1 MTKVIKDETGKR
13 VHPYI
18 PELGE
23 QLREGKV
30 DRREFLRT
38 ACLLGVAAPAA
49 YAMAGKITGD
59 FSRPALA
66 ESGNTQ
72 NAVKGGRLRASMRV
86 QRMDD
91 PATFDWTQ
99 MSNQARGIVEYLTIT
114 GPDNVT
120 RPYLAESWEASDDL
134 TMWQFNLRKGVKWSN
149 GADFGADDVV
159 HNFTRWLDP
168 AVGSSN
174 TGLFS
179 SMTEAYDTGQ
189 KNDDGSAKMGQ
200 KMRAGAVEKVD
211 EHTVRIHL
219 NRPVL
224 EIPENLYNY
233 PTAIVDKDF
242 DDAGGDLA
250 KRPVGT
256 GPYTM
261 GEFAVGERFLLKRA
275 ENPYWGGEVYLD
287 EILYTDLGDDPMA
300 GISAIASGQVD
311 QVYEVS
317 ISVLDTVEKL
327 PGVIVYESTTA
338 QTAVAR
344 MQVDKA
350 PFDNQKL
357 RQAVLACMDPE
368 QLLNF
373 GYRGR
378 GAPGQNFHVAPI
390 HPEYFRLPAW
400 KQDYAK
406 AKALLAEAGHAGGI
420 DLTIDLGAAEPWHQA
435 CMEAMKQQLAPAGIN
450 LNLNIM
456 PGASYWD
463 VWQSTPFGFTSWT
476 HRPLGTMVLNLAY
489 RSGVPWNESHYSS
502 ATYDKLL
509 DDAGATLD
517 VNARRAKMEPLELLQ
532 QEDAMIALPLWR
544 AVFMAATDRV
554 HNIQAHPTQYHQ
566 WNKVWLA

>member
-1 MTKVIKDETGKR
+1 MAKVIKDETGKR
-13 VHPYI
+13 VHSYI
-18 PELGE
+18 PELSE

-38 ACLLGVAAPAA
+38 AALLGVAAPTA

-59 FSRPALA
+59 FSRPAMA
-66 ESGNTQ
+66 ESSVTE
-72 NAVKGGRLRASMRV
+72 NAVKGGRLRSAMRV

-91 PATFDWTQ
+91 PATFDWNE
-99 MSNQARGIVEYLTIT
+99 MSNQARHIVEYLTIT
-114 GPDNVT
+114 GADNVT

-134 TMWQFNLRKGVKWSN
+134 KTWQFNLRKGVKWSN
-149 GADFGADDVV
+149 GQDFGADDVV
-159 HNFTRWLDP
+159 HNFQRWLDP
-168 AVGSSN
+168 AIGSSN
-174 TGLFS
+174 LGLFS
-179 SMTEAYDTGQ
+179 SMTTDYDTGE
-189 KNDDGSAKMGQ
+189 KNEDGTPKMGK
-200 KMRAGAVEKVD
+200 KMQEGAVEKVD
-211 EHTVRIHL
+211 DHTVRIHL
-219 NRPVL
+219 NRAVL

-233 PTAIVDKDF
+233 PAAIVDKNF
-242 DDAGGDLA
+242 DNEGADLS

-256 GPYTM
+256 GPYTL
-261 GEFAVGERFLLKRA
+261 GEFGVGERCLLTR
-275 ENPYWGGEVYLD
+275 NPNAYWGGDIYLD

-300 GISAIASGQVD
+300 RISAIASGQVD
-311 QVYEVS
+311 QVYEVP
-317 ISVLDTVEKL
+317 VELLDTTEKL
-327 PGVIVYESTTA
+327 PGIIVYETTTA
-338 QTAVAR
+338 QTGVAR
-344 MQVDKA
+344 MQVDNP

-357 RQAVLACMDPE
+357 RQAVLACMDTE

-400 KQDYAK
+400 KQDYPK
-406 AKALLAEAGHAGGI
+406 AKALLSEAGYPDGI
-420 DLTIDLGAAEPWHQA
+420 DITIDLGAFGWHQP
-435 CMEAMKQQLAPAGIN
+435 CMEALKQQLAPAGIN

-463 VWQSTPFGFTSWT
+463 VWKSTPFGFTSWT

-489 RSGVPWNESHYSS
+489 RGGVPWNESHYNSE
-502 ATYDKLL
+502 TFDRLL
-509 DDAGATLD
+509 DDAGGTLD

-554 HNIQAHPTQYHQ
+554 HNIHAHPTSYHQ

>member
-1 MTKVIKDETGKR
+1 MTKVIKDESGKR
-13 VHPYI
+13 VHPYV
-18 PELGE
+18 PELSE

-38 ACLLGVAAPAA
+38 AALLGVAAPAA

-59 FSRPALA
+59 FTRPALA

-72 NAVKGGRLRASMRV
+72 NAVKGGRLRAAMRV

-99 MSNQARGIVEYLTIT
+99 MSNQARGIIEYMTIT

-134 TMWQFNLRKGVKWSN
+134 TMWQFNLRKGVTWSN
-149 GADFGADDVV
+149 GESFGADDVV
-159 HNFTRWLDP
+159 HNFQRWLDP
-168 AVGSSN
+168 SIGSSN
-174 TGLFS
+174 LGLFS
-179 SMTEAYDTGQ
+179 SMTTDYDTGE
-189 KNDDGSAKMGQ
+189 KNEDGSAKMGK
-200 KMRAGAVEKVD
+200 KMREGAIEKVD
-211 EHTVRIHL
+211 DHTVRIHL
-219 NRPVL
+219 NRAAL

-233 PTAIVDKDF
+233 PTAIVDKGF
-242 DDAGGDLA
+242 DDGGADLA

-256 GPYTM
+256 GPYTV

-275 ENPYWGGEVYLD
+275 QNPYWGGDVFLD
-287 EILYTDLGDDPMA
+287 EILYTDLGDDTMAPM
-300 GISAIASGQVD
+300 SALASGQVD
-311 QVYEVS
+311 QIYEVS
-317 ISVLDTVEKL
+317 IDLLDTVEKL
-327 PGVIVYESTTA
+327 PGIIVYESTTA
-338 QTAVAR
+338 QTGVAR
-344 MQVDKA
+344 MQVDKP
-350 PFDNQKL
+350 PFDNRKL
-357 RQAVLACMDPE
+357 RQAVLACMDTE
-368 QLLNF
+368 QLLNY

-390 HPEYFRLPAW
+390 HPEYFHLPAW

-406 AKALLAEAGHAGGI
+406 AKALLAEAGHPEGI
-420 DLTIDLGAAEPWHQA
+420 ELTIDLGNFGWHQP
-435 CMEAMKQQLAPAGIN
+435 CMEAFKQQLAPAGIN

-463 VWQSTPFGFTSWT
+463 VWKSTPFGFTSWT

-489 RSGVPWNESHYSS
+489 RSGVPWNESHYNSE
-502 ATYDKLL
+502 TFDRLL
-509 DDAGATLD
+509 NDAGATLD
-517 VNARRAKMEPLELLQ
+517 VNARRAKMEALELLQ

-554 HNIQAHPTQYHQ
+554 HNIQAHPTLYHQ